1 MTFLC
6 FLACIKGLKGDV
18 WSPNMDENGTLSNCA
33 WCWSLVWNQPRHTCN
48 PAELPRTATCHS
60 CEAHQTASGGALG
73 INKRGRKTHWHH
85 CTTCMNLPIAV
96 FFLTVLPALQLLF
109 GKLKCFGILP
119 IGILPI
125 QPTIAYVHVLP
136 LGVGFSHLPAPMP
149 TSPHAPGTLQTTTS
163 ACGSGGK
170 RWKTGHSP
178 KQNVQNAWQTLTQN
192 KYVGSGEAYQY

>member
-1 MTFLC
+1 MEEKL
-6 FLACIKGLKGDV
+6 IG
-18 WSPNMDENGTLSNCA
+18 
-33 WCWSLVWNQPRHTCN
+33 
-48 PAELPRTATCHS
+48 
-60 CEAHQTASGGALG
+60 
-73 INKRGRKTHWHH
+73 
-85 CTTCMNLPIAV
+85 TTCMNLPIAV

-178 KQNVQNAWQTLTQN
+178 KQNVQNAWQTLAQN
-192 KYVGSGEAYQY
+192 KSVGSGEAYQYKCYLKLHPRDPWGAASVPLRLVPTMAGMLWSSQYITGTEPNPETTCAKCQEHTFKQPPLACKG